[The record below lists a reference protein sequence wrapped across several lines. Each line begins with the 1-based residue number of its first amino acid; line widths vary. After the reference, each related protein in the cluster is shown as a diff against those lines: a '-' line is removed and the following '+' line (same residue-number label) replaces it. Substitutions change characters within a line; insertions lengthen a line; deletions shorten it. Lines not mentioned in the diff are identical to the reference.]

1 MAILMN
7 KKQIKSEYE
16 LAESLRRG
24 DASAMGDIYTRY
36 ANYLT
41 GVCSRYIAEDEDV
54 RDVLQESFIK
64 IFTKISSFI
73 FQGEGS
79 LKAWITQVVVNESL
93 LHLRNQKRHGMI
105 VFDGDR
111 VEDKQDDPPEETE
124 IGGISTD
131 VLWQMI
137 RELPPGYRA
146 VFNLYVIEGKRHKEI
161 ANLLGIQEQTSASQ
175 LLRAKR
181 LLAKQINEYRTLK
194 QEPR

>member
-24 DASAMGDIYTRY
+24 DASAMGEIYTRY

-79 LKAWITQVVVNESL
+79 LRAWITQVVVNESL

-105 VFDGDR
+105 VFDGER
-111 VEDKQDDPPEETE
+111 VEDKEDDPPEETD
-124 IGGISTD
+124 IGGIPTD

-181 LLAKQINEYRTLK
+181 LLAKQINEYRILK

>member
-1 MAILMN
+1 
-7 KKQIKSEYE
+7 
-16 LAESLRRG
+16 
-24 DASAMGDIYTRY
+24 MGEIYTRY

-64 IFTKISSFI
+64 IFTKISSFN

-93 LHLRNQKRHGMI
+93 LFLRNQKRHGMVVI
-105 VFDGDR
+105 DGDR
-111 VEDKQDDPPEETE
+111 VEDQLDDSPPDTDV
-124 IGGISTD
+124 GGIPIE

-161 ANLLGIQEQTSASQ
+161 ANLLGIQEETSASQ

>member
-1 MAILMN
+1 MN

-24 DASAMGDIYTRY
+24 DASAMGEIYTRY

-79 LKAWITQVVVNESL
+79 LRAWITQVVVNESL

-105 VFDGDR
+105 VFDGER
-111 VEDKQDDPPEETE
+111 VEDKEDDPPEETD
-124 IGGISTD
+124 IGGIPTD

-181 LLAKQINEYRTLK
+181 LLAKQINEYRILK

>member
-1 MAILMN
+1 MN

-24 DASAMGDIYTRY
+24 DASAIGEIYTRY

-64 IFTKISSFI
+64 IFTKISSFT

-79 LKAWITQVVVNESL
+79 LRAWITQVVVNESL

-105 VFDGDR
+105 VFDGER
-111 VEDKQDDPPEETE
+111 VEDKEDDPPEETD
-124 IGGISTD
+124 IGGIPTD

-181 LLAKQINEYRTLK
+181 LLAKQINEYRILK

>member
-1 MAILMN
+1 
-7 KKQIKSEYE
+7 
-16 LAESLRRG
+16 
-24 DASAMGDIYTRY
+24 MGEIYTRY

-64 IFTKISSFI
+64 IFTKISSFN

-93 LHLRNQKRHGMI
+93 LHLRNKKRHGMVVI
-105 VFDGDR
+105 DGDR
-111 VEDKQDDPPEETE
+111 VEDQLDDSPPDTDV
-124 IGGISTD
+124 GGIPTE

-161 ANLLGIQEQTSASQ
+161 ANLLGIQEETSASQ